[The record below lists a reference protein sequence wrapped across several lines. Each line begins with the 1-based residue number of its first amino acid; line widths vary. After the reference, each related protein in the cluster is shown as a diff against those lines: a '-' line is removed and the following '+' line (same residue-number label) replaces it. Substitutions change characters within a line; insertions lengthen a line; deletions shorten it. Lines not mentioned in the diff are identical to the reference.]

1 MNKPLL
7 ISLVTASLL
16 FSNAHASSMY
26 DRFQEMENEMK
37 QLKSEIETLKKEQVT
52 AEEESENEIINT
64 ADSEEEDDEEETSEE
79 EADEEEDSDQEDEEE
94 DAPEGSDAR
103 ITELEEIVADL
114 EEDIED
120 LNSRTSGNALKF
132 GVDFR
137 TAIDNLNYKMAD
149 GESAGNDA
157 LLTNRLW
164 LNMNWKATD
173 NLSFTGQLAYN
184 KAFGNRSG
192 FAGAYPGFETFD
204 WITNENAYDDVLRV
218 RAAYFFYRDD
228 SFLGADIPWTFS
240 IGRRPSTNGNLI
252 NLRDDDQAAS
262 PMAHTINVEFD
273 GASAKFGL
281 SEVTGISGMY
291 FKLCAGRGGTNAN
304 AKFFT
309 VDMNTG
315 APNITAPYATND
327 GDVPDI
333 DLAGLIFVPYNDGQ
347 YKVGTQYYYANNL
360 IDANMQPMN
369 PSDPNQGMR
378 FAGMDDVGGMHAF
391 TANIKMD
398 GIGNEIND
406 FLDETTLFMSAAW
419 SMTNPK
425 EGGQGMLGSEDSKT
439 GSSFWV
445 GTQFPSLISEG
456 GRWGLEYNHG
466 DKYWRSITYAED
478 TNIGSKIAA
487 RGSAYEMYFT
497 EPLHED
503 ILSFQLRFTYIDYDY
518 TGSNGFFGSTTG
530 TPMEISELKG
540 TPYASMTVDTAQDIR
555 AYIRYR
561 F

>member
-7 ISLVTASLL
+7 ISLATASIL
-16 FSNAHASSMY
+16 FGNANAESMY
-26 DRFQEMENEMK
+26 DRFQEMEKEM
-37 QLKSEIETLKKEQVT
+37 QELKIEIETLKNEQEIVDDESDDKIENT
-52 AEEESENEIINT
+52 TDSQDDDEEESEEEVDDE
-64 ADSEEEDDEEETSEE
+64 DSDEEEEDKAQSSDE
-79 EADEEEDSDQEDEEE
+79 
-94 DAPEGSDAR
+94 R
-103 ITELEEIVADL
+103 IAELEDIVADL

-120 LNSRTSGNALKF
+120 INSRTSGNALKF

-192 FAGAYPGFETFD
+192 FGGAYPGFETFD
-204 WITNENAYDDVLRV
+204 WITNENAYDDALRV
-218 RAAYFFYRDD
+218 RAAYFFYRDNTL
-228 SFLGADIPWTFS
+228 LGTDIPWTFS

-252 NLRDDDQAAS
+252 NLRDDDKAAS

-315 APNITAPYATND
+315 APNISAPYATND
-327 GDVPDI
+327 SDVPDI

-347 YKVGTQYYYANNL
+347 YKIGTQYYYANNL
-360 IDANMQPMN
+360 IDADMQPMN
-369 PSDPNQGMR
+369 PSDPSQGMR
-378 FAGMDDVGGMHAF
+378 FSGMDDVGGMHAF
-391 TANIKMD
+391 TANLQID
-398 GIGNEIND
+398 GIGDEIND

-419 SMTNPK
+419 NITNPK

-439 GSSFWV
+439 GSSFWI

-487 RGSAYEMYFT
+487 RGNAYEMYFT

-503 ILSFQLRFTYIDYDY
+503 ILSFQLRFTYIDYEY
-518 TGSNGFFGSTTG
+518 SGSNGFFGSTTG
-530 TPMEISELKG
+530 TPMEISKLKG